1 MTGSADDDR
10 RRAIL
15 DSAARLFSHYGHA
28 KTTIADIAR
37 EAGIGVGSVYLVF
50 DSKEAIV
57 LELSLGAHVRV
68 LSAMR
73 TVATDRAHETFPER
87 LAGVLEARV
96 TAFQELG
103 RSSQHA
109 CDLLHCKSSPV
120 KTAHARFREE
130 EHALLCALFDDARAT
145 GEIAT
150 IDPKRA
156 ASLVQRAFAT
166 LSPPWLYEEP
176 LEDARR
182 TAHEMSRLLLLGLV
196 ARGEPVRAGTPK
208 ARTAK
213 TRR

>member
-1 MTGSADDDR
+1 MTGPADDDR

-15 DSAARLFSHYGHA
+15 DSAARLFGHYGHA

-57 LELSLGAHVRV
+57 EELSMGAHVRV

-73 TVATDRAHETFPER
+73 AVATDRAHETFPER

-96 TAFQELG
+96 TAFQDLG
-103 RSSQHA
+103 RSGQHA

-130 EHALLCALFDDARAT
+130 EHALLCALFEDAKKT
-145 GEIAT
+145 GEIST
-150 IDPKRA
+150 IDPTRA

-166 LSPPWLYEEP
+166 LTPPWLYEEP
-176 LEDARR
+176 LEEARR
-182 TAHEMSRLLLLGLV
+182 TAHDLSRLLLLGLV
-196 ARGEPVRAGTPK
+196 ARGEALRTSSRAK
-208 ARTAK
+208 K
-213 TRR
+213 RR